1 MFLIRTIVA
10 PSRIHGVGT
19 FAAEDAAEGQVIWRF
34 DPAYDLVIPVSR
46 LESLP
51 EAFRHYLETYAYLA
65 QEIPDSYVLSCDHAK
80 FLNHSE
86 EPNTALR
93 PFETLA
99 RVPIRAGDEITC
111 DYRAFVA
118 GWDGFEPKTA

>member
-1 MFLIRTIVA
+1 MASAL
-10 PSRIHGVGT
+10 SRPKMRRKGRSSGGST
-19 FAAEDAAEGQVIWRF
+19 RPTTSSFR
-34 DPAYDLVIPVSR
+34 VSR
-46 LESLP
+46 VGSLP

-80 FLNHSE
+80 FLNHSP